1 MPSTLT
7 QTAAARTS
15 LVFPA
20 ALCAA
25 FLVFAPGLAAD
36 DAAAL
41 IDRLDA
47 IRGAY
52 GVSAFG
58 AALVSGQETVF
69 AGARGIT
76 DLESGRAADDDTVFR
91 IGSITKAFTALAVLM
106 AADDGLLDLGAPLD
120 ALIGPGFYVNPWAP
134 DHPVTLVHLLEH
146 SAGFADLSMEE
157 MYHSDP
163 APLALEDAVRFRP
176 QNRRVL
182 WRPGLHYSYTNAG
195 AGLAGYALK
204 HRTGIPYEVF
214 VRERIF
220 APLAMDTA
228 ALILDS
234 TTRNSLAAGY
244 KSDTRTPIPYWHML
258 FRAFGAINARP
269 RDMAGFIKLFTGRG
283 EVGGRRI
290 VPGTLIARMEFP
302 ESTLAARSGLRFGY
316 GLGIYSWFSNGML
329 FHGHGGDGDGY
340 LAHFGY
346 SPRTARGYFV
356 VINAFTHVPL
366 RKMRKAIEQYLT
378 RDVPTAEFEPV
389 ADIKASVITGTYERA
404 TYRFPQDPDDEPGHM
419 EITVTRGQILTRK
432 SGGEPQPLLAVN
444 AQHFRRTDE
453 PSATI
458 AIVID
463 ERGRLFYQGEH
474 ENYQRIGTQGLE

>member
-1 MPSTLT
+1 MPSTPN
-7 QTAAARTS
+7 QTVAARIPLIFS
-15 LVFPA
+15 A
-20 ALCAA
+20 GLCAA

-36 DAAAL
+36 DTAAL

-47 IRGAY
+47 IRQAY
-52 GVSAFG
+52 GVPAFG

-69 AGARGIT
+69 AGARGIA

-106 AADDGLLDLGAPLD
+106 AAEDGLLDLDAPLD
-120 ALIGPGFYVNPWAP
+120 ALIGPGFYVNSWAP
-134 DHPVTLVHLLEH
+134 EHPVTLVHLLEH

-163 APLALEDAVRFRP
+163 APFALADAVRFRP
-176 QNRRVL
+176 QNRRIL

-195 AGLAGYALK
+195 AGLAAYALE
-204 HRTGIPYEVF
+204 HRTGIPFEVF
-214 VRERIF
+214 VHDRIF

-228 ALILDS
+228 SLLLDS

-244 KSDTRTPIPYWHML
+244 DSDASTPIPYWHML

-269 RDMAGFIKLFTGRG
+269 RDMAGFVKLFTGRG

-302 ESTLAARSGLRFGY
+302 ESTLAARSGLRSGY
-316 GLGIYSWFSNGML
+316 GLGIYSWFSNGVL

-356 VINAFTHVPL
+356 VINAFTHAPL
-366 RKMRKAIEQYLT
+366 RKMRKVIEQFLT
-378 RDVPTAEFEPV
+378 RDVRVAEFEPV
-389 ADIKASVITGTYERA
+389 ADIQASAITGTYERA
-404 TYRFPQDPDDEPGHM
+404 TYRFPQGSDDEPDRM
-419 EITVTRGQILTRK
+419 EITGTRGQLLTRE
-432 SGGEPQPLLAVN
+432 SGAEPQPLLAVN

-458 AIVID
+458 AIVPD
-463 ERGRLFYQGEH
+463 ERGRLFYQGER
-474 ENYQRIGTQGLE
+474 ENYQRIEMHGLE